1 MVNPYP
7 IFNLWHA
14 VAALL
19 NHPMEKL
26 TNSHFFVMKTLLQ
39 VGAKKLVGVYGHQ
52 AKKLVDLCITDWA
65 IKGVD
70 FGFGGASAVKAYGKF
85 LREEEWWKN
94 S

>member
-52 AKKLVDLCITDWA
+52 AKKLVELCITDWA
-65 IKGVD
+65 IKGVE
-70 FGFGGASAVKAYGKF
+70 FGLGGASAVKAYGKF
-85 LREEEWWKN
+85 LREEEWWK
-94 S
+94 SS